1 METIITKR
9 LHLQFDENG
18 IAVTDFDFKVLQ
30 QQYAQY
36 KLNRSTEIITIT
48 EGYIYVTYRAL
59 DISTN
64 SMSGGDIA
72 DYYH

>member
-9 LHLQFDENG
+9 LPLQFDENG
-18 IAVTDFDFKVLQ
+18 TAVTDFDFKVLQ

-36 KLNRSTEIITIT
+36 KLNRNTEIITIT
-48 EGYIYVTYRAL
+48 EAYIYVTYRAS